1 MLHRDLQSTRKIH
14 KSHSSPSQIPRC
26 SLLHKISTFQI
37 GFFRCNFDHNSLPP
51 SPHSDQFFTNFS
63 NFSRRKETKKKK
75 RRKNRNTCFIL
86 EWQKRTFPQNLIDSS
101 LHKIPPKFEGF
112 YHFSNDNERGEE
124 KSLRKHS
131 RPKNLKIFHSIRS
144 KKPSRSVYI
153 TFRISPLPAGF
164 ENPSLAIRFSPP
176 DSLLEKIARYCVDYE
191 TIGEY
196 FVHDESRR
204 NGGTK
209 ATDGPEA
216 STVSYKRTRPETAS
230 GGKPEGWRKIEQP
243 TSRLQ
248 GHCARTIPTLP
259 IRHLAPTTRPPITRR
274 GPIGA
279 SPRRPPRHTRPPN

>member
-63 NFSRRKETKKKK
+63 NFSRRKETKKKEK
-75 RRKNRNTCFIL
+75 RKNKNTCFIL
-86 EWQKRTFPQNLIDSS
+86 KWQKRTFPQNLIDSS
-101 LHKIPPKFEGF
+101 LHKIPPKFQGF

-131 RPKNLKIFHSIRS
+131 RPLNLKIFHSIRSDRS

-176 DSLLEKIARYCVDYE
+176 DSLLEKIARGPLPRRLRDDRRVFRARR
-191 TIGEY
+191 IAAK
-196 FVHDESRR
+196 R
-204 NGGTK
+204 NGWTGS
-209 ATDGPEA
+209 D
-216 STVSYKRTRPETAS
+216 TVSYKRTRPETAS
-230 GGKPEGWRKIEQP
+230 GGKPEG
-243 TSRLQ
+243 
-248 GHCARTIPTLP
+248 
-259 IRHLAPTTRPPITRR
+259 
-274 GPIGA
+274 
-279 SPRRPPRHTRPPN
+279 

>member
-1 MLHRDLQSTRKIH
+1 MSNGISNARTISLQLTETLQKVLPPLMLHRDLQSTRKIH

-75 RRKNRNTCFIL
+75 RRKNKNTCFIL
-86 EWQKRTFPQNLIDSS
+86 KWQKRTFPQNLIDSS
-101 LHKIPPKFEGF
+101 LHKIPPKFQGF

-131 RPKNLKIFHSIRS
+131 RPLNLKIFHSIRSDRS

-176 DSLLEKIARYCVDYE
+176 DSLLEKIAR
-191 TIGEY
+191 
-196 FVHDESRR
+196 
-204 NGGTK
+204 
-209 ATDGPEA
+209 GP
-216 STVSYKRTRPETAS
+216 
-230 GGKPEGWRKIEQP
+230 
-243 TSRLQ
+243 L
-248 GHCARTIPTLP
+248 
-259 IRHLAPTTRPPITRR
+259 
-274 GPIGA
+274 
-279 SPRRPPRHTRPPN
+279 PRRLRDDRRVFRARRIAAKRGNESDGWTGSEHRVV